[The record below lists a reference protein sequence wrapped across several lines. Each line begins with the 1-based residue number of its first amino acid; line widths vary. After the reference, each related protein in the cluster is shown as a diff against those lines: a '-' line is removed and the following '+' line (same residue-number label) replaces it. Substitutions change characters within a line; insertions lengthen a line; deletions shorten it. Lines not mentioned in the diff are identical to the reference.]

1 MERISYNTAILAQE
15 KRFNLPVTAF
25 YKVKDFLPILE
36 ENIPINN
43 YNGHVYLKSAPFQYE
58 LLDWLRNVHKI
69 LIIVVYNYEYDSTP
83 WEWFIHKLDENGK
96 PMIIFESPIGSGMC
110 NTLQSTG
117 SFTKYEDALEDA
129 LTRGLKLIGVQ
140 YE

>member
-1 MERISYNTAILAQE
+1 MERISYNTAALAQE

-36 ENIPINN
+36 ENVPISN
-43 YNGHVYLKSAPFQYE
+43 YNGQIYLKSAPFQYE
-58 LLDWLRNVHKI
+58 LLDWLRNVHKV

-110 NTLQSTG
+110 DTLQSMS

-129 LTRGLKLIGVQ
+129 LTRGLKLIGFQ
-140 YE
+140 NE